1 MKPKLLVAMLFL
13 FLSFPLIVSAA
24 EINCLKC
31 HKKLTKGASVH
42 PALAMGCPTCHSG
55 LDAKTVPHKKS
66 SAIAHGLS
74 AEQPELCYG
83 CHDQA
88 MFTRKNVHPA
98 IGMGCT
104 SCHNPHSS
112 KNAKLL
118 VSNVPDLC
126 FTCHDKA
133 GFSKKTAH
141 PPVASGKCLACHV
154 PHSSDEMAL
163 LAKKPMDTCLQCHQT
178 VTHGQ
183 HTPAMAV
190 REVQDPTRPGKP
202 LYCGSCHDPHG
213 SNSPLMFRFDAKAT
227 KELCL
232 HCHKM

>member
-1 MKPKLLVAMLFL
+1 MKPKLFCATLLL
-13 FLSFPLIVSAA
+13 FLSFPFLVSAA

-31 HKKLTKGASVH
+31 HGKLTKGKTVH
-42 PALAMGCPTCHSG
+42 PALTMGCVTCHSA

-66 SAIAHGLS
+66 AVIAHGLS

-83 CHDQA
+83 CHDKTT
-88 MFTRKNVHPA
+88 FTKKNIHPA
-98 IGMGCT
+98 VDMGCT
-104 SCHNPHSS
+104 NCHNPHSS
-112 KNAKLL
+112 NNARLL
-118 VSNVPDLC
+118 VSNSPALC

-133 GFSKKTAH
+133 AFGKKTAH

-163 LAKKPMDTCLQCHQT
+163 LAKKPMDACLQCHRNI
-178 VTHGQ
+178 THGQ
-183 HTPAMAV
+183 HTRAMAMRDV
-190 REVQDPTRPGKP
+190 RDPARPGKP

-213 SNSPLMFRFDAKAT
+213 SDSPLMFRFDVKAT

>member
-1 MKPKLLVAMLFL
+1 MKPPLFFAILILLV
-13 FLSFPLIVSAA
+13 SFPCAVSAA
-24 EINCLKC
+24 GINCLKC
-31 HKKLTKGASVH
+31 HKKLTKGTSVH
-42 PALAMGCPTCHSG
+42 PALSMGCSTCHSA
-55 LDAKTVPHKKS
+55 LDAKSIPHKRS

-88 MFTRKNVHPA
+88 MFTKKDAHPA
-98 IGMGCT
+98 INMGCT

-118 VSNVPDLC
+118 VSNPPALC

-141 PPVASGKCLACHV
+141 PPVAAGRCLACHV

-163 LAKKPMDTCLQCHQT
+163 LAKKPMDACLQCHQRIA
-178 VTHGQ
+178 HGQ
-183 HTPAMAV
+183 HTPAMAI
-190 REVQDPTRPGKP
+190 REVRDPARPGKP

-213 SNSPLMFRFDAKAT
+213 SDSPLMFRFDVKKT
-227 KELCL
+227 KDLCL

>member
-1 MKPKLLVAMLFL
+1 MRPQLFFTILFLLV
-13 FLSFPLIVSAA
+13 SFPCAVPAS

-31 HKKLTKGASVH
+31 HQKLTKGTSVH
-42 PALAMGCPTCHSG
+42 PALAMGCATCHSA
-55 LDAKTVPHKKS
+55 LDAKTVPHKRS

-74 AEQPELCYG
+74 AEQPEQCYG

-88 MFTRKNVHPA
+88 LFTKKDVHPA
-98 IGMGCT
+98 INMGCT
-104 SCHNPHSS
+104 NCHNPHSS

-118 VSNVPDLC
+118 VSNPPALC
-126 FTCHDKA
+126 YTCHDKT

-141 PPVASGKCLACHV
+141 APVASGKCLVCHV

-163 LAKKPMDTCLQCHQT
+163 LAKKPMDACLQCHKT
-178 VTHGQ
+178 VTHGL
-183 HTPAMAV
+183 HTPAMAI
-190 REVQDPTRPGKP
+190 REVRDPARPGKP

-213 SNSPLMFRFDAKAT
+213 SDSPLMFRFDVKKT
-227 KELCL
+227 KDLCL